1 MNPVSIVTV
10 KSKIP
15 LYKGEEAAN
24 AIELI
29 ELEEVGYE
37 LVAQKDLYQVGDKA
51 ILI

>member
-1 MNPVSIVTV
+1 MNPVSIVTI

-29 ELEEVGYE
+29 ELEEVGFE
-37 LVAQKDLYQVGDKA
+37 LVANKIGRAHV
-51 ILI
+51 